1 MAVDGQPEEDTSQS
15 KSIELLQGGSN
26 EGFENSKNIHSYK
39 LNKSTDEANTGGA
52 KVASPTEAKNF

>member
-39 LNKSTDEANTGGA
+39 LNESTDEANTGGA
-52 KVASPTEAKNF
+52 NR

>member
-26 EGFENSKNIHSYK
+26 EGFENSKTFTLTNS
-39 LNKSTDEANTGGA
+39 LNLLMKRTRGELR
-52 KVASPTEAKNF
+52 